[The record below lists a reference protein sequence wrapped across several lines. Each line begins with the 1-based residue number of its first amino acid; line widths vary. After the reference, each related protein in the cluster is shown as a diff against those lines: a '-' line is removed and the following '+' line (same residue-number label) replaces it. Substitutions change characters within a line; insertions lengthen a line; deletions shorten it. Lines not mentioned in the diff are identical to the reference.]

1 MLLQIKAYA
10 ISLPSV
16 LSHAGAKPAKV
27 LSPEPVTGEVGDAG
41 EAQYILVSQ
50 YFYVKF
56 GGTAA

>member
-1 MLLQIKAYA
+1 MLLQSKAYA
-10 ISLPSV
+10 MSLRTV
-16 LSHAGAKPAKV
+16 LSHAGTKLEKV
-27 LSPEPVTGEVGDAG
+27 LSAQPVTGEVGDAG

>member
-1 MLLQIKAYA
+1 MLLQSEAYA
-10 ISLPSV
+10 ISLPTV
-16 LSHAGAKPAKV
+16 LSHAGTKLEKV
-27 LSPEPVTGEVGDAG
+27 LSREPVTGEVGDAG

>member
-1 MLLQIKAYA
+1 LQSKAYA

-16 LSHAGAKPAKV
+16 LSPAGTKLEKV
-27 LSPEPVTGEVGDAG
+27 PSPEPVTGEVGDAG